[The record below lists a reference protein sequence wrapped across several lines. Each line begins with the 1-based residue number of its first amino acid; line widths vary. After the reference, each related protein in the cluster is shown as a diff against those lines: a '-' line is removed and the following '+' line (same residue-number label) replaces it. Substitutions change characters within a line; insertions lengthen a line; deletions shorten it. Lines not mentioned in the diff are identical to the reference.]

1 MLSAEYFRRQSQI
14 CRRLSRMVTDGDVA
28 LKMQTLAEQHQLAAE
43 EIERRSDAFIPLV
56 AYEASSPR
64 TGRGARGNR

>member
-1 MLSAEYFRRQSQI
+1 
-14 CRRLSRMVTDGDVA
+14 MVTDGDVA